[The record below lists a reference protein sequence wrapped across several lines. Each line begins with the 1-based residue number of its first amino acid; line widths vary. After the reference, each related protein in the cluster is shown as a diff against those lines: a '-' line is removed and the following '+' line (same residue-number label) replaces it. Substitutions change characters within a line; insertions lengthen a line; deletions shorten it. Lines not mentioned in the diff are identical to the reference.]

1 MIKPK
6 QISYFY
12 WRCLGA
18 LFFLFGLLIFSVFA
32 FFFTHPNEHTWWEH
46 IRFTL
51 LLSGAVPLVVAFFLL
66 ICFKRPFHLFLAIT
80 GILPLFIF
88 LHFIVSVYN
97 GHRAD
102 SAYYPLQIIEF
113 IAAYI
118 AIKVQVFNKK
128 NLIHSPKNLP

>member
-1 MIKPK
+1 MIKFR
-6 QISYFY
+6 QVSYFY

-18 LFFLFGLLIFSVFA
+18 LFFLFGLLVFSFLA
-32 FFFTHPNEHTWWEH
+32 FLFTDSNELMWI
-46 IRFTL
+46 IRHTL
-51 LLSGAVPLVVAFFLL
+51 LLAGAVPLVVAFFLL

-97 GHRAD
+97 SHPTD

-118 AIKVQVFNKK
+118 AIRVQVF
-128 NLIHSPKNLP
+128 SQ